1 MALCAQAG
9 KRAYSLFSSGSSM
22 LPYFFQT
29 GDVYMNDVC
38 NLSIYASFI
47 SGSNVFEFFIDT
59 SSSLSGYLFIIVISF
74 PCNHFITISK

>member
-1 MALCAQAG
+1 
-9 KRAYSLFSSGSSM
+9 
-22 LPYFFQT
+22 
-29 GDVYMNDVC
+29 MNDVC
-38 NLSIYASFI
+38 NLAIYASFI